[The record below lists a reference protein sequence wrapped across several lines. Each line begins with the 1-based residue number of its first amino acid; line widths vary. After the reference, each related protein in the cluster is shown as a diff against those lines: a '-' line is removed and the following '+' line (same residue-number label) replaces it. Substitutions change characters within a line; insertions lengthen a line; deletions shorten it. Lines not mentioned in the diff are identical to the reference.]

1 MKIVMKQCGE
11 NVVEKTFNG
20 NAKELLKLLEIN
32 SETVLVVKNKELVD
46 LDEVL
51 EDSDEVEILSVVSGG

>member
-1 MKIVMKQCGE
+1 MRIVMKQCGE

-51 EDSDEVEILSVVSGG
+51 KDSDEVEILSVVSGG